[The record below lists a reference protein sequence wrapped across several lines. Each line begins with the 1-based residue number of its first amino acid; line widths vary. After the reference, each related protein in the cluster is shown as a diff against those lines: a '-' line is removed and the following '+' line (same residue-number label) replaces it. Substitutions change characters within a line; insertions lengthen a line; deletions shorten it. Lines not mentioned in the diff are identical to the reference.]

1 MDVKVMMTMRIK
13 IAIKRAGQMK
23 TDYLFLHAL
32 DL

>member
-1 MDVKVMMTMRIK
+1 MDVKVMMMRIK